1 MSGALLG
8 AKTSKWH
15 VDTDLLEQFCYSV
28 RRRAQSPERQNW
40 TLAPRRSPSVST
52 LEPLHEPGTTIT
64 VVEFCAKR
72 CAGGQVT
79 LRSHSPSLA
88 TMGDRSQ
95 HATLV
100 LTLRIAIEN
109 SLSRN
114 ASPSLY
120 KRPGIVPCTYL
131 STVATFWPATERTAH
146 PMASRGGGRGHLS
159 GSAKLQLQ
167 LGSRSH
173 SRGSRTKRSPHSVV
187 LPHLW
192 NE

>member
-15 VDTDLLEQFCYSV
+15 VNTDLLEPFCYSV

-64 VVEFCAKR
+64 VVEFCAKG

-120 KRPGIVPCTYL
+120 TTWESRSVPCNCWPTTAVWSRPGSARML
-131 STVATFWPATERTAH
+131 ASNATVAGCSAQSSKSSGRSSIAH
-146 PMASRGGGRGHLS
+146 NGHLADDLHTH
-159 GSAKLQLQ
+159 GDNN
-167 LGSRSH
+167 
-173 SRGSRTKRSPHSVV
+173 P
-187 LPHLW
+187 
-192 NE
+192 

>member
-1 MSGALLG
+1 MRPPC
-8 AKTSKWH
+8 T
-15 VDTDLLEQFCYSV
+15 F
-28 RRRAQSPERQNW
+28 
-40 TLAPRRSPSVST
+40 APRRSPAASAFDSFNATDTKTFFVK
-52 LEPLHEPGTTIT
+52 
-64 VVEFCAKR
+64 FCAKG